1 MENLAHGWRGLF
13 LCSPD
18 RSHVPLFLLLR
29 NLAAEDQ
36 IALLKSS
43 AIEVIML
50 RSNQSFSLEDM
61 TWTCGGNDFKY
72 KISDVTQGK
81 GCRALSCLLRAK
93 KCHPSLTFRC
103 QNSHIEESGSR
114 DGLAGCTAAKTAA
127 PAAWQCHGWA
137 ETPILVSAMLR
148 LSPKPHAVMCASCN
162 WSGWL
167 GRAVNS

>member
-1 MENLAHGWRGLF
+1 MGGVG
-13 LCSPD
+13 CS
-18 RSHVPLFLLLR
+18 SAHVPLFPLLR

-61 TWTCGGNDFKY
+61 TWTCGSNDFKY
-72 KISDVTQGK
+72 RISDVTQGK

-93 KCHPSLTFRC
+93 KCHPSLKSRC

-114 DGLAGCTAAKTAA
+114 DGLAGCTAAEDSSTSS
-127 PAAWQCHGWA
+127 
-137 ETPILVSAMLR
+137 SAVPR
-148 LSPKPHAVMCASCN
+148 L
-162 WSGWL
+162 G
-167 GRAVNS
+167 